1 MPAIEENK
9 NNNSQHTRS
18 FLFLLNDH
26 DMNERSVA
34 DQSITFYEAKL

>member
-1 MPAIEENK
+1 MSAIEESK
-9 NNNSQHTRS
+9 NNYSQYTRS
-18 FLFLLNDH
+18 FLFIVNDH